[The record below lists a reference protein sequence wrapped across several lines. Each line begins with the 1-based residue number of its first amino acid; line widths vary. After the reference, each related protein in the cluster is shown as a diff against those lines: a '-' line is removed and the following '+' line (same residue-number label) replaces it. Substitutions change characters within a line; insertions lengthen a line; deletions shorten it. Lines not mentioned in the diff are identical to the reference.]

1 MGHLRKENI
10 MYKVQLKV
18 KKDNKVKYIDLKSDT
33 EEKILKKISQQDII
47 EIVYVSLNLDIEKI
61 KNKKSE

>member
-1 MGHLRKENI
+1 

-18 KKDNKVKYIDLKSDT
+18 KKDNKVKYIDLKADT

-47 EIVYVSLNLDIEKI
+47 EIIYVSMNLDVEKI

>member
-1 MGHLRKENI
+1 

>member
-1 MGHLRKENI
+1 MGHLRKDNN

-18 KKDNKVKYIDLKSDT
+18 KKDNKVKYIDLKADT

-47 EIVYVSLNLDIEKI
+47 EIIYVSMNLDLEKI

>member
-1 MGHLRKENI
+1 MGHLQKENN

-18 KKDNKVKYIDLKSDT
+18 KKDNKVKYIDLKADT

-47 EIVYVSLNLDIEKI
+47 EIIYVSMNLDVEKI

>member
-1 MGHLRKENI
+1 MGHLRKENN

-18 KKDNKVKYIDLKSDT
+18 KKDNKVKYIDLKADT

-47 EIVYVSLNLDIEKI
+47 EIIYVSMNLDVEKI